1 VVIISPFCY
10 AFMMTNGNNPKDQV
24 FSTPMENIGP
34 FSFNQDVADVFD
46 DMVSRS
52 IPFYKEIHSLIC
64 DMVLRNYK
72 GQGII
77 YDLGCSTGTTI
88 KLLGQHLKEA
98 DRPYQFVGVDT
109 SSEMLG
115 KAKEKCH
122 DIGNTTFRCEDMT
135 EVDFQNAEVVIL
147 NYTLQFLKV
156 EKRKDLL
163 KKIYQALRPGGIIL
177 LSEKI
182 KSPLTEVES
191 LITDL
196 YYDFKRRNGYSELEI
211 SQKREALENVLIPL
225 TPEEQLKDLKLS
237 GFENSEMLF
246 RWYNFAS
253 YVGIKK
259 HV

>member
-1 VVIISPFCY
+1 
-10 AFMMTNGNNPKDQV
+10 MTDRKNPKDQV

-46 DMVSRS
+46 DMVNRS
-52 IPFYKEIHSLIC
+52 IPFYKEIHSLIS
-64 DMVLRNYK
+64 DMVLRYYK
-72 GQGII
+72 GEGVI

-88 KLLGQHLKEA
+88 KLLGHHLEESG
-98 DRPYQFVGVDT
+98 RPYQFVGIDT
-109 SSEMLG
+109 SIEMLG
-115 KAKEKCH
+115 KAQEKCRG
-122 DIGNTTFRCEDMT
+122 IKNTKFLCEDMT

-163 KKIYQALRPGGIIL
+163 TKIYEALRPGGIIL

-182 KSPLTEVES
+182 KSPLSEVEG

-196 YYDFKRRNGYSELEI
+196 YYDFKRRGGYSELEI

-237 GFENSEMLF
+237 GFESSEMLF